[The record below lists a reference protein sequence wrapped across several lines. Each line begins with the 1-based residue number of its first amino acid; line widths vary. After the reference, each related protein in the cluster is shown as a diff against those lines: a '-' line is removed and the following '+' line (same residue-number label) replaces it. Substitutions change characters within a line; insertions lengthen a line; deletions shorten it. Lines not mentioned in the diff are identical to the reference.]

1 MRPSIPENT
10 HFNSSS
16 SSTGTRT
23 TPSQMNSYYSNSPA
37 ARNNPFLR
45 RNELDRHNHD
55 SSTTIYSSSHQSDS
69 LYNEPTRQHTPRI
82 LTTSMNT
89 RWKTTDSPSYN
100 RKNLSPLPKTQDND
114 DDDDDDHRPRQILLP
129 IGGGVV
135 GKLASSTT
143 NLSYRKCRFTSERSR
158 TIKARV
164 LQHWVTSSSRSSLEI
179 ACLSFFLSILGSSNS
194 AEHSPMNHPHR
205 KSSSNVYKDELVCRK
220 PFLPLSLSI
229 ALRLRFLHRHSSL
242 SFSSLLHRQIPIS
255 FGFVCQW
262 LLLVL
267 SFSLRL
273 LIHLNSI
280 DSMQKTIEQDYSNP
294 LSKR

>member
-1 MRPSIPENT
+1 MLSESRRSLPSSSPHTRTTATATRPNIPRNT

-37 ARNNPFLR
+37 ARDNPFLR

-82 LTTSMNT
+82 LTTSMNN

-114 DDDDDDHRPRQILLP
+114 DDNDHQPRQILLP

-143 NLSYRKCRFTSERSR
+143 NLSYRKCRFISEHARS
-158 TIKARV
+158 
-164 LQHWVTSSSRSSLEI
+164 LLEI
-179 ACLSFFLSILGSSNS
+179 ARLSFLLSILGSSNS

-205 KSSSNVYKDELVCRK
+205 KSSSNVYKDELVRLK
-220 PFLPLSLSI
+220 PLILLPS
-229 ALRLRFLHRHSSL
+229 
-242 SFSSLLHRQIPIS
+242 
-255 FGFVCQW
+255 
-262 LLLVL
+262 
-267 SFSLRL
+267 SFSLLYYCLDSCIFIHSCRL
-273 LIHLNSI
+273 LCFYTDRSLYYSGLYANDCFLFFRFLFSI
-280 DSMQKTIEQDYSNP
+280 TNAPE
-294 LSKR
+294 LT